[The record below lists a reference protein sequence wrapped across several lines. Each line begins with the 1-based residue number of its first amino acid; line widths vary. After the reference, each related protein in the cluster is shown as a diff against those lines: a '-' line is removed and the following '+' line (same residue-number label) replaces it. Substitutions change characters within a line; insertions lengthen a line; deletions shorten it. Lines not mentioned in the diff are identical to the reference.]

1 MGLMSRMTTVVKV
14 KLNKLVGAAEDPRET
29 LDYSYEKQ
37 LQLLQNVKR
46 GVVDVATSKRRLE
59 LQKAKLQEGVDRLT
73 GQARQAMGAGRE
85 DLARMALERK
95 AGLAQQM
102 GDLDQQ
108 IATLDQEQAKL
119 EQAETRLQAKI
130 ESFRTRKEVV
140 KAQYSAAD
148 AQVRI
153 GESVTG
159 LSEEMADIGL
169 ALERAEEK
177 TANMQARAGAI
188 DELVSSGALED
199 FTQSGRD
206 TISRE
211 LSRITVND
219 HVDSE
224 LAALKREL
232 GTGTPGSTKELP
244 DQAPKAQEGEQS

>member
-59 LQKAKLQEGVDRLT
+59 LQKAKIQEGVNRLS

-85 DLARMALERK
+85 DLARTALERK
-95 AGLAQQM
+95 AVLVQQIE
-102 GDLDQQ
+102 GLDQQ
-108 IATLDQEQAKL
+108 VVTLDQEQAKL

-140 KAQYSAAD
+140 KAQYSAAE

-177 TANMQARAGAI
+177 TVQMQSRAGAI
-188 DELVSSGALED
+188 DELVASGALED
-199 FTQSGRD
+199 FTATGQD
-206 TISRE
+206 AISRE
-211 LSRITVND
+211 LSRITVHD
-219 HVDSE
+219 HVDTE

-232 GTGTPGSTKELP
+232 GAGTPDSPKQLP
-244 DQAPKAQEGEQS
+244 DEAPKAKEGE

>member
-1 MGLMSRMTTVVKV
+1 MSRMTTVVKV

-59 LQKAKLQEGVDRLT
+59 LQKAKIQEGINRLT

-95 AGLAQQM
+95 AVLVQQIE
-102 GDLDQQ
+102 GLDQQ
-108 IATLDQEQAKL
+108 VATLDQEQAKL

-140 KAQYSAAD
+140 KAQYSAAE

-177 TANMQARAGAI
+177 TMQMQSRAGAI
-188 DELVSSGALED
+188 
-199 FTQSGRD
+199 
-206 TISRE
+206 
-211 LSRITVND
+211 
-219 HVDSE
+219 
-224 LAALKREL
+224 
-232 GTGTPGSTKELP
+232 
-244 DQAPKAQEGEQS
+244 

>member
-1 MGLMSRMTTVVKV
+1 
-14 KLNKLVGAAEDPRET
+14 
-29 LDYSYEKQ
+29 
-37 LQLLQNVKR
+37 
-46 GVVDVATSKRRLE
+46 
-59 LQKAKLQEGVDRLT
+59 
-73 GQARQAMGAGRE
+73 MGAGRD

-95 AGLAQQM
+95 ASLVQQM

-108 IATLDQEQAKL
+108 ITTL

-188 DELVSSGALED
+188 DELVAAGTLED

-206 TISRE
+206 AISRE
-211 LSRITVND
+211 LSQITVKD
-219 HVDSE
+219 HVESE

-232 GTGTPGSTKELP
+232 GAGAPNSPKELP
-244 DQAPKAQEGEQS
+244 EQGSKLQEGEQS

>member
-59 LQKAKLQEGVDRLT
+59 LQKAKLQEGINRLT
-73 GQARQAMGAGRE
+73 DQARQAMGAGRD

-95 AGLAQQM
+95 ASLVQQM

-108 IATLDQEQAKL
+108 ITTLDQEQAKL

-177 TANMQARAGAI
+177 TANMQARAAPI
-188 DELVSSGALED
+188 DELGDAGTLED
-199 FTQSGRD
+199 SSQSGRD
-206 TISRE
+206 AISRE
-211 LSRITVND
+211 LSQITVKD
-219 HVDSE
+219 HVESE

-232 GTGTPGSTKELP
+232 GAGAPNSPKELP
-244 DQAPKAQEGEQS
+244 EQGSKLQKGEQS

>member
-1 MGLMSRMTTVVKV
+1 MGLMSRMTTLVKV

-59 LQKAKLQEGVDRLT
+59 LQKAKIQEGIDRLT

-85 DLARMALERK
+85 DLARTALERK
-95 AGLAQQM
+95 AMLVQQID
-102 GDLDQQ
+102 GLDQQ
-108 IATLDQEQAKL
+108 VATLDQEQAKL

-140 KAQYSAAD
+140 KAQYNAAE

-177 TANMQARAGAI
+177 TTNMQARAGAI
-188 DELVSSGALED
+188 DELVASGSLED

-206 TISRE
+206 SISRE
-211 LSRITVND
+211 LSQITVND

-224 LAALKREL
+224 FEALKREL
-232 GTGTPGSTKELP
+232 GTGSSGSPKQLP
-244 DQAPKAQEGEQS
+244 NEAPKAKEGEQP